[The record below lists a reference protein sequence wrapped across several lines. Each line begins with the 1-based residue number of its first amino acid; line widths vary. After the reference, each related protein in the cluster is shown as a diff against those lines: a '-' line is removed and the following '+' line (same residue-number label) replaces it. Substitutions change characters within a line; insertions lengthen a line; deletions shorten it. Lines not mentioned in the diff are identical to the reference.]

1 MHIQTVSI
9 VLAFATEL
17 AKVHKHCREM
27 NTFHMID
34 YIGFLSI
41 RFSTNSA
48 NKDLFVM
55 KDLLVDILVKD
66 SPIRLTR
73 RIT

>member
-1 MHIQTVSI
+1 MHIQTVPI
-9 VLAFATEL
+9 ILGFATEL
-17 AKVHKHCREM
+17 AKVNKHCRKM
-27 NTFHMID
+27 NTFHMVD
-34 YIGFLSI
+34 YIGLLAI

-48 NKDLFVM
+48 DKDLLVM
-55 KDLLVDILVKD
+55 EDLLVDILVKD